1 MSEISM
7 ASSASTTKQKP
18 YLKPAK
24 WVCWTDLLHGL
35 LHLLVIWFAL
45 ALPGGV
51 LAVQSTEITQAT
63 VSTSQQPQPRS
74 VSLPHRWDKEYS
86 RQNGTATYTLAMPA
100 PQAGQQELALYV
112 PRVGN
117 QAQFYVLHSGQRELL
132 VGMGALDNPLYD
144 AAKMPHWILLPRA
157 MLQPGEAW
165 QLQVEIAAQS
175 GRYGGLSS
183 VHVGQADALRPHF
196 ERNHLWRQTSSQVIV
211 LALGLL
217 GLLAAGLWWRQ
228 REASFA
234 LFAIT
239 ALLGMIRMSDRLIT
253 NTFLPWPWW
262 GAVMATAYAWH
273 LLFMIRFSLQTA
285 EVWSRKL
292 GQIFWSGLIATAAAA
307 FVSFGMHWPL
317 LWTVTL
323 LLMAVPAVYALVA
336 LLRRWRQP
344 AHREAML
351 LSLCGLLL
359 IGVGV
364 RDFVAVR
371 LAAGDGLTFSF
382 MPMALFAFVL
392 SMAWIIVERF
402 SRQVQ
407 AYRELN
413 TSLEQRVAER
423 DAQLQ
428 QSYEQLKTKDQEQAT
443 LAERARI
450 MRDIHDGVGAQLV
463 GLVSMLQAG
472 QKAPEE
478 LHEHAQAAL
487 DELRMAVDSLQPVE
501 GSLSTVLATL
511 RYRLGPRLQAAGLS
525 IQWDVDEL
533 PRLETLTPGAV
544 LQVQKI
550 LLEAFTNIIRHAQAR
565 VVQVSARH
573 LAADEGS
580 PERLSLC
587 VDDDGQSPSQLHEPA
602 VETAS
607 QTHASGHGLNNMRWR
622 AQAIRAQ
629 LHMERS
635 PLGGTRIRLEWPLLA

>member
-1 MSEISM
+1 
-7 ASSASTTKQKP
+7 
-18 YLKPAK
+18 LKLAK
-24 WVCWTDLLHGL
+24 WVCWTSSLQYMQ
-35 LHLLVIWFAL
+35 HLRFAL
-45 ALPGGV
+45 RMRHALFV
-51 LAVQSTEITQAT
+51 LSLWLALFAPSAATAVQAIEITQA
-63 VSTSQQPQPRS
+63 SISASLQPEARTIN
-74 VSLPHRWDKEYS
+74 LPHRWDKEYP
-86 RQNGTATYTLAMPA
+86 RQGGTATYTLRMPE
-100 PQAGQQELALYV
+100 PQAGEQELALYI

-117 QAQFYVLHSGQRELL
+117 QAQLYVVHSSGQRELL
-132 VGMGALDNPLYD
+132 AGLGALNNAFYD
-144 AAKMPHWILLPRA
+144 ASKMPHWIALPRA

-183 VHVGQADALRPHF
+183 VHVGDAGALRPLF

-253 NTFLPWPWW
+253 QTFLPWPWW
-262 GAVMATAYAWH
+262 GALMATAYAWH

-285 EVWSRKL
+285 DVWSPLL
-292 GQIFWSGLIATAAAA
+292 GRIFWLSLAATALAATT
-307 FVSFGMHWPL
+307 SFGLHWPL
-317 LWTVTL
+317 LWTITL
-323 LLMAVPAVYALVA
+323 SLMAVPAIYALGA

-344 AHREAML
+344 AYREAML

-359 IGVGV
+359 IAVGV
-364 RDFVAVR
+364 RDFLAVR

-382 MPMALFAFVL
+382 MPLALFAFVL

-407 AYRELN
+407 AYREL
-413 TSLEQRVAER
+413 TASLEQRVAER
-423 DAQLQ
+423 DEQLQ
-428 QSYEQLKTKDQEQAT
+428 QSYAQLKAKDREQAT

-463 GLVSMLQAG
+463 GLVSMLQSNQPSAE
-472 QKAPEE
+472 Q

-487 DELRMAVDSLQPVE
+487 DELRMAVDSLQPIE

-511 RYRLGPRLQAAGLS
+511 RYRLGPRLQAAGIT

-533 PRLETLTPGAV
+533 PRLDSLTPSAV
-544 LQVQKI
+544 LQVQRI
-550 LLEAFTNIIRHAQAR
+550 LLEAFTNIIRHSQAKT
-565 VVQVSARH
+565 VQVSAHH
-573 LAADEGS
+573 LAADAQHAQ
-580 PERLSLC
+580 RLSLC
-587 VDDDGQSPSQLHEPA
+587 VDDDGRSLSLPQSS
-602 VETAS
+602 AS
-607 QTHASGHGLNNMRWR
+607 QGQGLRNMHWR
-622 AQAIRAQ
+622 AQAIDAH
-629 LHMERS
+629 LYLERS
-635 PLGGTRIRLEWPLLA
+635 PLGGTRVRLDWPL